1 MTRIDFY
8 LLASADP
15 HSRRVTACKLVEKA
29 FRQGHRI
36 YLSTASDEETQIL
49 DELLWTFR
57 QGSFVAHEPWPG
69 ASAEAPV
76 LVGHGAAPETL
87 KDVLVNL
94 SPEIPPGFERFER
107 VAELVDQDEAVKL
120 AGRRRY
126 KSYQAQ
132 GYVIQ
137 THNLDRTD

>member
-1 MTRIDFY
+1 
-8 LLASADP
+8 
-15 HSRRVTACKLVEKA
+15 
-29 FRQGHRI
+29 
-36 YLSTASDEETQIL
+36 
-49 DELLWTFR
+49 
-57 QGSFVAHEPWPG
+57 
-69 ASAEAPV
+69 
-76 LVGHGAAPETL
+76 
-87 KDVLVNL
+87 VLVNL